1 MKPHSTAAV
10 TANETPDPDTRA
22 PVRPAVPTSTTPITA
37 TTSSTAIPR
46 PSRSPKAIAIAAA
59 AAPSQE
65 MIGVTTEIG
74 HRANAL

>member
-1 MKPHSTAAV
+1 MRPA
-10 TANETPDPDTRA
+10 
-22 PVRPAVPTSTTPITA
+22 RPAVPTSTTPSTA
-37 TTSSTAIPR
+37 IASSTAISM
-46 PSRSPKAIAIAAA
+46 PSRSPNAIAITAA